1 MLSIKGRVVEA
12 STTLEFDQRAPNRI
26 LCLQGLSL
34 MALYQNPEIGVM
46 KTRWR
51 STLFRALEVKPTFA
65 PQVIA
70 SCAFLHN
77 VCLDNGDTLDP
88 DEDIARDDLD
98 PHPPHE
104 PMAFNEASGNAA
116 RDALAAQVSG
126 DVQAT

>member
-1 MLSIKGRVVEA
+1 
-12 STTLEFDQRAPNRI
+12 
-26 LCLQGLSL
+26 
-34 MALYQNPEIGVM
+34 M

-65 PQVIA
+65 PQIIA

-77 VCLDNGDTLDP
+77 VCLGNGDTLDP

-104 PMAFNEASGNAA
+104 SMAFNEASGNAV